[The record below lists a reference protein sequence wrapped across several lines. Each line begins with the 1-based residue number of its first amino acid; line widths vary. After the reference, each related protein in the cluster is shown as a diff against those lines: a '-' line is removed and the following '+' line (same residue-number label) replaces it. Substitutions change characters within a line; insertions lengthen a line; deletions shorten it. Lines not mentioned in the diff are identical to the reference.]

1 MLLCNFATRTH
12 KLLYLHGKNMGKKK
26 KPTKKS
32 TLKQSTFKS
41 KVIKIMWIG
50 FGAISLI
57 SILIFGLIA
66 VGAIGYIPPI
76 DQLENPIDKYASQ
89 LYSSDGEVLSTY
101 SQSKE
106 NRVFVTYD
114 ELSPHLINAL
124 IATEDIRFY
133 SHSGIDM
140 YALARAIVKRGILQQ
155 KSGGGGS
162 TITQQLAKLLYSP
175 NAASAFERIL
185 QKPIEWV
192 IAVKLENFYTKEEI
206 LNLYLNK
213 YDFNY
218 NAVGIKSA
226 AKTYFNK
233 LPSELSIEESAM
245 LIGMCK
251 NSSLYNPV
259 RRPELTKQRRNVV
272 LKQLE
277 KSDHITKSEK
287 ETLQQKDIVL
297 DFKRSGHRDGLA
309 PYFRQYL
316 AGIMMSKKPERKN
329 YTASWLNQQF
339 IEDSLSWETNPLY
352 GWCYKN
358 KKSDDSFYNIYT
370 DGLKIYST
378 IDSRMQR
385 HAEEAVEE
393 HVGGTLQPQFTREKA
408 GRSYAP
414 YSRSVSDKVDGLIQ
428 MAMRQTDRY
437 RDLKKEGKN
446 EEEIVALFKNEEAEM
461 KVFSWEKGE
470 IDTIMTPWDSIKYHK
485 NFLRAGFM
493 AMNPVTGHVKAYV
506 GGPNFSFFQYD
517 MVTKGKRQ
525 IGSTIKPFL
534 YTLAMEEGMT
544 PCDRMLHVAQ
554 TLTTETGELWT
565 PRNPGAKLVGESVS
579 IKWGLQNSSNWVTAY
594 LMKLFSPYAFARL
607 LHSFGLESPIDP
619 VVSLALG
626 PCDASVE
633 EMVKGYS
640 AFVNRGIRIDP
651 LYVARIEDSYG
662 NIISTFVPQ
671 MKEVFSES
679 ASFKM
684 LDMLRSVV
692 DGGTGGRLRFRYN
705 LKGQMGGKT
714 GTTQN
719 NSDGWFMSFSP
730 EIVVGAWVGGEERAI
745 HFDNMAQG
753 QGASMALPIH
763 GLFYQKIYADP
774 NLKIKDNGVFE
785 VPEEFQNPCSDS
797 SQSAIDYDEFRTKKP
812 TIGIDDMFD

>member
-1 MLLCNFATRTH
+1 
-12 KLLYLHGKNMGKKK
+12 MGKKK
-26 KPTKKS
+26 TYTKQPIKKGS
-32 TLKQSTFKS
+32 SLKRSI
-41 KVIKIMWIG
+41 IKTMWIA
-50 FGAISLI
+50 FAGAISLI
-57 SILIFGLIA
+57 VILFGLIA
-66 VGAIGYIPPI
+66 VGAIGYLPPI

-106 NRVFVTYD
+106 NRVFVKYND
-114 ELSPHLINAL
+114 LSPHLINAL

-133 SHSGIDM
+133 SHSGIDA
-140 YALARAIVKRGILQQ
+140 YALTRAIIKRGILQQ

-175 NAASAFERIL
+175 HAQNSFERIL

-192 IAVKLENFYTKEEI
+192 IAVKLEHFYTKEEI

-218 NAVGIKSA
+218 NAVGIMSA

-233 LPSELSIEESAM
+233 LPSELNIEESAM

-259 RRPELTKQRRNVV
+259 RRPELTQQRRNVV
-272 LKQLE
+272 LMQLE
-277 KSDHITKSEK
+277 KSHHISKAQKDS
-287 ETLQQKDIVL
+287 LQQIDLKL
-297 DFKRSGHRDGLA
+297 DFKRSSHKDGLA

-329 YTASWLNQQF
+329 YSASWLQQQF
-339 IEDSLSWETNPLY
+339 IEDSISWETNPLY
-352 GWCYKN
+352 GWSYKN
-358 KKSDDSFYNIYT
+358 KKSDGSFYNIYT
-370 DGLKIYST
+370 DGLKIFST
-378 IDSRMQR
+378 IDSRMQM
-385 HAEEAVEE
+385 HAEDAVKE
-393 HVGGTLQPQFTREKA
+393 HVGEYLQPQFTKEKR

-414 YSRSVSDKVDGLIQ
+414 YSSSVSDRVDGLIQ
-428 MAMRQTDRY
+428 MAMKQTDRY
-437 RDLKKEGKN
+437 RDLKKEGKS
-446 EEEIVALFKNEEAEM
+446 EEDIINVFKNEKVEM
-461 KVFSWEKGE
+461 KVFSWENGE
-470 IDTIMTPWDSIKYHK
+470 VDTTMTPWDSIRFHK
-485 NFLRAGFM
+485 GFLRAGFM
-493 AMNPVTGHVKAYV
+493 AMNPTTGHVKAYV

-517 MVTKGKRQ
+517 MVNTGKRQ

-544 PCDRMLHVAQ
+544 PCDHMLHVPQ
-554 TLTTETGELWT
+554 TLTAETGELWT
-565 PRNPGAKLVGESVS
+565 PRNPGASNVGETVT

-626 PCDASVE
+626 PCDASVS

-640 AFVNRGIRIDP
+640 AFPNRGIRVDP
-651 LYVARIEDSYG
+651 LYVTRIEDSYG
-662 NIISTFVPQ
+662 NIISTFVPNMQ
-671 MKEVFSES
+671 EIFSEA

-684 LDMLRSVV
+684 LDMLRSVI

-719 NSDGWFMSFSP
+719 NSDGWFMSFTP
-730 EIVVGAWVGGEERAI
+730 EIVAGAWVGGEERSI
-745 HFDNMAQG
+745 HFDTMAWG

-774 NLKIKDNGVFE
+774 NISMKDNGVFE
-785 VPEEFQNPCSDS
+785 VPEEFQNPCLDADRS
-797 SQSAIDYDEFRTKKP
+797 SGVYQDYEDYNNQKP
-812 TIGIDDMFD
+812 QVGIDDMFN

>member
-1 MLLCNFATRTH
+1 
-12 KLLYLHGKNMGKKK
+12 MGKKK
-26 KPTKKS
+26 KSAKKPIANK
-32 TLKQSTFKS
+32 TTFRS
-41 KVIKIMWIG
+41 KVIKAMWIA
-50 FGAISLI
+50 FGAIILS
-57 SILIFGLIA
+57 SILVFGLIA

-106 NRVFVTYD
+106 NRVFVNYA

-133 SHSGIDM
+133 SHSGIDV
-140 YALARAIVKRGILQQ
+140 YALARAVIKRGILQQ

-175 NAASAFERIL
+175 SAANAFERIL

-192 IAVKLENFYTKEEI
+192 IAVKLEHFYTKEEI

-233 LPSELSIEESAM
+233 QPLDLNIEESAM
-245 LIGMCK
+245 LVGMCK

-259 RRPELTKQRRNVV
+259 RRPELTQQRRNVV

-277 KSDHITKSEK
+277 KSKHISRIEK
-287 ETLQQKDIVL
+287 DSLQQIDL
-297 DFKRSGHRDGLA
+297 DMTDFNRSGHREGLA

-316 AGIMMSKKPERKN
+316 AGVMMSKKPERKH
-329 YTASWLNQQF
+329 YSASWLQQQF
-339 IEDSLSWETNPLY
+339 IEDSLSWENNPLY

-358 KKSDDSFYNIYT
+358 KKSDGSNYNIYT
-370 DGLKIYST
+370 DGLKIFST
-378 IDSRMQR
+378 IDSRMQK
-385 HAEEAVEE
+385 HAESAVKE
-393 HVGGTLQPQFTREKA
+393 HVGDYMQPQFTAEKK

-414 YSRSVSDKVDGLIQ
+414 YSSSVSDRVDGLLNV
-428 MAMRQTDRY
+428 AMKQTGRY
-437 RDLKKEGKN
+437 RDLKKEGKS
-446 EEEIVALFKNEEAEM
+446 EEQIIDFFKNEKVEM

-470 IDTIMTPWDSIKYHK
+470 VDTIMTPKDSIVYHK
-485 NFLRAGFM
+485 GFLRAGFM

-565 PRNPGAKLVGESVS
+565 PRNPGAREVGESVS

-594 LMKLFSPYAFARL
+594 LMKLFSPYTFARL

-651 LYVARIEDSYG
+651 LYVVRIEDSYG
-662 NIISTFVPQ
+662 NEISNFVPQ
-671 MKEVFSES
+671 MKEIFSES
-679 ASFKM
+679 TSFKM
-684 LDMLRSVV
+684 LDMLRAVV

-719 NSDGWFMSFSP
+719 NSDGWFMSFTP
-730 EIVVGAWVGGEERAI
+730 ELVAGAWVGGEERAI
-745 HFDNMAQG
+745 HFDRMAQG

-774 NLKIKDNGVFE
+774 ELKIQDNGVFE
-785 VPEEFQNPCSDS
+785 IPEEFQNPCSGGDRPVF
-797 SQSAIDYDEFRTKKP
+797 DYEDYKSTKP
-812 TIGIDDMFD
+812 EIGIDDMFD

>member
-1 MLLCNFATRTH
+1 
-12 KLLYLHGKNMGKKK
+12 MGKQYKSTKKSMSK
-26 KPTKKS
+26 KPTIKRKIIK
-32 TLKQSTFKS
+32 TLWVTFGVS
-41 KVIKIMWIG
+41 VL
-50 FGAISLI
+50 FSVL
-57 SILIFGLIA
+57 LFGLIA
-66 VGAIGYIPPI
+66 VGAIGYLPPI

-89 LYSSDGEVLSTY
+89 LYSSDGEVLTTY

-133 SHSGIDM
+133 SHSGIDA
-140 YALARAIVKRGILQQ
+140 YALARAVIKRGLLRQ

-175 NAASAFERIL
+175 KAESTFHRLL
-185 QKPIEWV
+185 QKPNEWV
-192 IAVKLENFYTKEEI
+192 IAVKLEHFYTKEEI
-206 LNLYLNK
+206 INLYLNK

-233 LPSELSIEESAM
+233 LPSELNVEESAM

-259 RRPELTKQRRNVV
+259 RRPELTQQRRNVV
-272 LKQLE
+272 LNQMR
-277 KSDHITKSEK
+277 KSRHLTQNQVD
-287 ETLQQKDIVL
+287 TLKTIDIEL
-297 DFKRSGHRDGLA
+297 DFNRSSHRDGLA

-329 YTASWLNQQF
+329 YTASWLQQQF

-358 KKSDDSFYNIYT
+358 TKSDGSYYNIYT
-370 DGLKIYST
+370 DGLKIFST
-378 IDSRMQR
+378 IDSRMQK
-385 HAEEAVEE
+385 HAEDAVKE
-393 HVGGTLQPQFTREKA
+393 HVGEYLQPAFTKEKA

-414 YSRSVSDKVDGLIQ
+414 YSRSVSDRVDGLIQ
-428 MAMRQTDRY
+428 VAMRQTDRY
-437 RDLKKEGKN
+437 RDLRNEGKS
-446 EEEIVALFKNEEAEM
+446 EEEIVELFKNNEVEM

-470 IDTIMTPWDSIKYHK
+470 IDTTMTPWDSIKFHK
-485 NFLRAGFM
+485 GFLRAGFM

-506 GGPNFSFFQYD
+506 GGPDFNFFQYD
-517 MVTKGKRQ
+517 MVNTGKRQ

-544 PCDRMLHVAQ
+544 PCDMMLHVPQ

-565 PRNPGAKLVGESVS
+565 PRNPGAKRVGETVS

-626 PCDASVE
+626 PCDASVS

-640 AFVNRGIRIDP
+640 AFTQRGILIDP
-651 LYVARIEDSYG
+651 LYVTRIEDSHG
-662 NIISTFVPQ
+662 NLVATFVPQ
-671 MKEVFSES
+671 MKEIFSES
-679 ASFKM
+679 TSFKM
-684 LDMLRSVV
+684 LDMLRAVI

-719 NSDGWFMSFSP
+719 NSDGWFMSFTP
-730 EIVVGAWVGGEERAI
+730 EIVAGAWVGGEERSI
-745 HFDNMAQG
+745 HFDTMAMG

-763 GLFYQKIYADP
+763 GLFYQKIYADKE
-774 NLKIKDNGVFE
+774 LKMSDNGVFNI
-785 VPEEFQNPCSDS
+785 PEEFSDPCSDTDRPS
-797 SQSAIDYDEFRTKKP
+797 SSYEDYEKQKP
-812 TIGIDDMFD
+812 QVGIDDMFD

>member
-1 MLLCNFATRTH
+1 
-12 KLLYLHGKNMGKKK
+12 MGKKK
-26 KPTKKS
+26 KSSKKPI
-32 TLKQSTFKS
+32 KNQPTFKRNII
-41 KVIKIMWIG
+41 KVLWFI
-50 FGAISLI
+50 FGAIAVSSALV
-57 SILIFGLIA
+57 FGLIA

-89 LYSSDGEVLSTY
+89 LYSSNGEVISTY

-106 NRVFVTYD
+106 NRVFVTYG
-114 ELSPHLINAL
+114 ELPQHLIDAL
-124 IATEDIRFY
+124 IATEDIRFR
-133 SHSGIDM
+133 SHSGIDS
-140 YALARAIVKRGILQQ
+140 YALARAVIKRGVLQQ

-175 NAASAFERIL
+175 SAKSTFERIL

-192 IAVKLENFYTKEEI
+192 IAVKLEHFYTKEEI

-218 NAVGIKSA
+218 NAVGIMSA

-233 LPSELSIEESAM
+233 HPKELNIEEAAM
-245 LIGMCK
+245 LVGMCK

-259 RRPELTKQRRNVV
+259 RRPEMTQQRRNIV
-272 LKQLE
+272 LLQMRKSGYITEAE
-277 KSDHITKSEK
+277 KDS
-287 ETLQQKDIVL
+287 LQQIDINME
-297 DFKRSGHRDGLA
+297 DFNRSSHREGLA

-316 AGIMMSKKPERKN
+316 AGIMMSKKPDRKN
-329 YTASWLNQQF
+329 YSASWLQQQF
-339 IEDSLSWETNPLY
+339 KEDSIAWEENDLY

-358 KKSDDSFYNIYT
+358 KKSDGSYYNIYT
-370 DGLKIYST
+370 DGLKIFST
-378 IDSRMQR
+378 IDSRMQK
-385 HAEEAVEE
+385 HAEDAVRE
-393 HVGGTLQPQFTREKA
+393 HVGETLQPQFTREKE

-414 YSRSVSDKVDGLIQ
+414 YSRSVSDRVEGLLKN
-428 MAMRQTDRY
+428 AMKQAGRY
-437 RDLKKEGKN
+437 SDLKKENKTD
-446 EEEIVALFKNEEAEM
+446 EDIIEFFKNEKVEM

-470 IDTIMTPWDSIKYHK
+470 IDTLMTPWDSIIHHK
-485 NFLRAGFM
+485 KFLRAGFM
-493 AMNPVTGHVKAYV
+493 AMSPITGHVKAYV
-506 GGPNFSFFQYD
+506 GGPNFTFFQYD
-517 MVTKGKRQ
+517 MATKGKRQ

-534 YTLAMEEGMT
+534 YTLAMEEGKT
-544 PCDRMLHVAQ
+544 PYNTMLHIAQ
-554 TLTTETGELWT
+554 TLETDNPEQPLWT
-565 PRNPGAKLVGESVS
+565 PRNPGAKRVGEYVT

-594 LMKLFSPYAFARL
+594 LMSLYSPYAFARM
-607 LHSFGLESPIDP
+607 LHSFGLKSPIDP

-633 EMVKGYS
+633 EMVTGYS
-640 AFVNRGIRIDP
+640 AYANRGIRVEPI
-651 LYVARIEDSYG
+651 YVSHIEDSHG

-679 ASFKM
+679 TSYKM
-684 LDMLRSVV
+684 LDMLQSVV

-719 NSDGWFMSFSP
+719 NSDGWFMSFTP
-730 EIVVGAWVGGEERAI
+730 DIVAGAWVGGDERSI

-774 NLKIKDNGVFE
+774 ELKIKDNGVFE
-785 VPEEFQNPCSDS
+785 IPEEFKDQYKNEEQP
-797 SQSAIDYDEFRTKKP
+797 AITKAKNERTQP
-812 TIGIDDMFD
+812 RIGIDDMFD

>member
-1 MLLCNFATRTH
+1 
-12 KLLYLHGKNMGKKK
+12 MGKK
-26 KPTKKS
+26 TTSAKKS
-32 TLKQSTFKS
+32 TRKQYTFKH
-41 KVIKIMWIG
+41 KVVKALWIT
-50 FGAISLI
+50 FGAIVLI
-57 SILIFGLIA
+57 NIFVFGLIA
-66 VGAIGYIPPI
+66 IGAIGYIPPI

-106 NRVFVTYD
+106 NRVFVNYD

-124 IATEDIRFY
+124 VATEDIRFY
-133 SHSGIDM
+133 SHSGIDI
-140 YALARAIVKRGILQQ
+140 YALSRAIVKRGILQQ

-175 NAASAFERIL
+175 SAASAFERIL

-192 IAVKLENFYTKEEI
+192 IAVKLEHFYTKEEI

-233 LPSELSIEESAM
+233 LPSDLNIEESAM

-259 RRPELTKQRRNVV
+259 RRPELTQGRRNVV
-272 LKQLE
+272 LMQIE
-277 KSDHITKSEK
+277 KSGHITMN
-287 ETLQQKDIVL
+287 QKDSLQKIDIDMT
-297 DFKRSGHRDGLA
+297 DFNRSSHRDGLA

-316 AGIMMSKKPERKN
+316 AGIMMSKKPERKH
-329 YTASWLNQQF
+329 YSASWLQQQF
-339 IEDSLSWETNPLY
+339 AEDSVSWENNPLF

-358 KKSDDSFYNIYT
+358 TKSDGSFYNIYT
-370 DGLKIYST
+370 DGLKIFST
-378 IDSRMQR
+378 IDSRMQK
-385 HAEEAVEE
+385 HAEDAVRE
-393 HVGGTLQPQFTREKA
+393 HVGEFMQPQFTKEKA
-408 GRSYAP
+408 RRSYAP
-414 YSRSVSDKVDGLIQ
+414 YSSSVSDRVGELIK
-428 MAMRQTDRY
+428 MAMKQTGRY
-437 RDLKKEGKN
+437 RDLKKQGKS
-446 EEEIVALFKNEEAEM
+446 EQEIDNSFKNDKVEM

-470 IDTIMTPWDSIKYHK
+470 IDTLMTANDSIIYHK
-485 NFLRAGFM
+485 GFLRAGFM
-493 AMNPVTGHVKAYV
+493 AMNPLTGHVKAYV
-506 GGPNFSFFQYD
+506 GGPDFTFFQYD

-554 TLTTETGELWT
+554 TLTTGTGELWT
-565 PRNPGAKLVGESVS
+565 PKNPGAREVGESVS

-607 LHSFGLESPIDP
+607 LHSFGLQSPIDP

-640 AFVNRGIRIDP
+640 AFVNRGIRSEPI
-651 LYVARIEDSYG
+651 YVSHIEDSYG
-662 NIISTFVPQ
+662 NRIATFNPRV
-671 MKEVFSES
+671 KEIFSES

-684 LDMLRSVV
+684 LDMLRAVV

-719 NSDGWFMSFSP
+719 NSDGWFMSFTP
-730 EIVVGAWVGGEERAI
+730 DIVAGAWVGGEERAI

-774 NLKIKDNGVFE
+774 NIKMSDNGVFE
-785 VPEEFQNPCSDS
+785 IPEEFLNPCSNDDRAPYNYENYKS
-797 SQSAIDYDEFRTKKP
+797 SKP
-812 TIGIDDMFD
+812 KVGIDDMFD